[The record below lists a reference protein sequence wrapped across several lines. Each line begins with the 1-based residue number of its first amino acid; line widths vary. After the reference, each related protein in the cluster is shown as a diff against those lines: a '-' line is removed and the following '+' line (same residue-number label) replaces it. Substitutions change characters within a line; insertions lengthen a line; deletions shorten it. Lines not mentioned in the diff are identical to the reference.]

1 MTFDTNCSI
10 NFDDTLA
17 IYNNYNLT
25 HAFKTAQTTTVNPQ
39 LSIVLDQPF
48 VTKGNWGTASIYLG
62 DATTSISN
70 INGVAFTVDFD
81 NTLIEPNSI
90 YIEYQN
96 SFIDAG

>member
-1 MTFDTNCSI
+1 LTFDTNCSI

-48 VTKGNWGTASIYLG
+48 VTKGNSGEQPLFIWEMLRHQLVILM
-62 DATTSISN
+62 
-70 INGVAFTVDFD
+70 VWHLQ
-81 NTLIEPNSI
+81 LILI
-90 YIEYQN
+90 IR
-96 SFIDAG
+96 